1 MMVDPHQDVGDIG
14 ISNKYISVVVKLE
27 NETNIRGNISTVKL
41 CATDI
46 NKCAIG
52 QAHNNPIMDTQ

>member
-1 MMVDPHQDVGDIG
+1 MVVDPHRDVGDIG

-41 CATDI
+41 CATDT
-46 NKCAIG
+46 NKCTIG
-52 QAHNNPIMDTQ
+52 QAHNNPIMDTR